1 MFYMQPIKGV
11 YLFAQQRLKNG
22 RLTTLYQA

>member
-11 YLFAQQRLKNG
+11 YFFAQQRLKRG
-22 RLTTLYQA
+22 RLTTLYKA

>member
-11 YLFAQQRLKNG
+11 YFFAQQRLKSG
-22 RLTTLYQA
+22 RLTTLYKA

>member
-11 YLFAQQRLKNG
+11 NLFAQQRLKSG
-22 RLTTLYQA
+22 RLTTLYKA